1 MVRFALRNPYLVVVS
16 ILALV
21 LLGGVIIPRTPL
33 DILPIFKTPA
43 VQILTLYPGMPTG
56 TMESDITN
64 RIERWTSQANGVARQ
79 ESKTLTGVSVVRDY
93 FNSDVDPNAAL
104 SQVSSLA
111 MSDLYYLPPGTVP
124 PMVMPYDPA
133 SSTPL
138 VLLTLSSATLD
149 ETQLYDIAYFNVR
162 NMLSGTPGVVAPAV
176 FGGRIRRVLVY
187 VDPVKL
193 SAHGMSPLDVANGL
207 RKWNVFIPTG
217 DANIGATD
225 YMVVANGNVPK
236 IEDINQ
242 FPLKI
247 VNGAPVFVRDIGYA
261 QDSFEIQSNVVH
273 VNGKRQ
279 VYIPIYRQP
288 GANTVQVVKNIRASL
303 PALKARI
310 PSNVQLNLIADQSFY
325 VRRALSSLE
334 RELILGACLAGLM
347 VLLFLGS
354 IRSSA
359 VIFIT
364 IPLSIT
370 FAIIGLFFTGNSIN
384 SMTLGGLALAVGRL
398 VDDAIVVLENITRHL
413 EMGKSPAIAARDG
426 AQEVALPVVVSTLTT
441 MIVFLP
447 VFFLK
452 GVGRFLFTPLAITVA
467 FAMAASYILAMT
479 LVPVFAAHFLHA
491 ENHEAGARQRGWRS
505 WLPRIAAKSESV
517 HRPYRRVLE
526 RAIGARWWVL
536 GGVAL
541 LFAVSLLL
549 YPLLGRELFP
559 SVDAGQIVVRM
570 RAPSGTRIDN
580 TEKLA
585 FSAEAAIRRV
595 IPATDI
601 DTIVANTGVLYDWPA
616 AYTPNAG
623 PMDTFFAVQLTSGH
637 RTTSQAYARQLRTAL
652 AADFPGVGFSFDTGG
667 LLSAALNSGLPSPI
681 DVQVTGNDL
690 AKAQTIALQVKQAIN
705 ETRGTV
711 DARIE
716 QTSDYPQLN
725 VQIDRVKAAYLGLTT
740 DDVVKNLLT
749 ALNSSITFQP
759 AFWLDEHNGNHYFL
773 GAQYPE
779 SAIQTTD
786 TLANIPLTG
795 SMNMADVNH
804 ALDATRMA
812 SRVPP
817 TLRQVAAITRSEAP
831 VEASH
836 LNLAHVTDI
845 YSDIDGRDTAGV
857 VHDLQQRLDKLA
869 LPSGYKVAL
878 RGEIETMNSSFS
890 GMGLGLAMAVILV
903 YLLLVAQFRSFLD
916 PAIILISVPLGI
928 IGVIAIL
935 LVTGTTLNIQSYLGT
950 IFMVGIA
957 VSNSVLLVDFANRRR
972 AEGVDLRE
980 AVVEASTVRLRPIL
994 MTSIAAIIGL
1004 LPMAFDLA
1012 PGAEANVPLAR
1023 AVVGGLAASTVL
1035 TLFVVPLVYLLVKRD
1050 VPPPNQT
1057 TPVEEI

>member
-1 MVRFALRNPYLVVVS
+1 MVRFALRNPYLIVVS
-16 ILALV
+16 ILALM
-21 LLGGVIIPRTPL
+21 LLGGVTIPRVPL
-33 DILPIFKTPA
+33 DILPLFKTPA

-56 TMESDITN
+56 TMERDITN
-64 RIERWTSQANGVARQ
+64 RIERWTSQANGVSRQ

-93 FNSDVDPNAAL
+93 FNSDVDPSAAL

-111 MSDLYYLPPGTVP
+111 MSDLYYLPPGTIP

-138 VLLTLSSATLD
+138 VLLTLSSPTLD
-149 ETQLYDIAYFNVR
+149 ETQLYDVAYFNVR
-162 NMLSGTPGVVAPAV
+162 NMLSGIPGVVAPAV
-176 FGGRIRRVLVY
+176 FGGRIRRILVY

-193 SAHGMSPLDVANGL
+193 AAHGMSPLDVANGL
-207 RKWNVFIPTG
+207 RRWNVFIPTG
-217 DANIGATD
+217 DAKIGATD

-236 IEDINQ
+236 VEEINQ
-242 FPLKI
+242 FPLKV

-261 QDSFEIQSNVVH
+261 QDSFQIQSNVVH

-288 GANTVQVVKNIRASL
+288 GSNTVQVVENIRDAF

-310 PSNVQLNLIADQSFY
+310 PSDVQLNLIADQSFY

-354 IRSSA
+354 VRSSA
-359 VIFIT
+359 VIFLT
-364 IPLSIT
+364 IPLSII
-370 FAIIGLFFTGNSIN
+370 FAIIGLFVTGNSIN

-413 EMGKSPAIAARDG
+413 DMGKPPSIAARDG

-452 GVGRFLFTPLAITVA
+452 GVGRFLFTPLAITVVL
-467 FAMAASYILAMT
+467 AMAASYVLAMT
-479 LVPVFAAHFLHA
+479 LVPVFAARFLHHK
-491 ENHEAGARQRGWRS
+491 ERGPSARLSGWRS
-505 WLPRIAAKSESV
+505 WLPRAATMTERV
-517 HRPYRRVLE
+517 HRPYSRLLE
-526 RAIGARWWVL
+526 RAIAAPWLVL

-541 LFAVSLLL
+541 LFALSILL

-559 SVDAGQIVVRM
+559 AVDAGQIIVRM
-570 RAPSGTRIDN
+570 RAPSGTRIEN
-580 TEKLA
+580 SEKLA
-585 FSAEAAIRRV
+585 FAAEAAIRRV
-595 IPATDI
+595 IPAADI
-601 DTIVANTGVLYDWPA
+601 NTIVANTGVLYDWPA

-623 PMDTFFAVQLTSGH
+623 PMDTFFAVQLSSTH
-637 RTTSQAYARQLRTAL
+637 HTTSQGYARRLRTAL
-652 AADFPGVGFSFDTGG
+652 AGQFPGVGFSFDTGG

-681 DVQVTGNDL
+681 DVQVTGSD
-690 AKAQTIALQVKQAIN
+690 AVRAQGIALEVKQAIE

-716 QTSDYPQLN
+716 QKSDYPQLN
-725 VQIDRVKAAYLGLTT
+725 VQIDRVKAAYLGLNT

-749 ALNSSITFQP
+749 TLDSSVTFQP
-759 AFWLDEHNGNHYFL
+759 AFWLDERNGNHYFL

-779 SAIQTTD
+779 SEIQTTD

-795 SMNMADVNH
+795 SDDMNKVVGAMDRTN
-804 ALDATRMA
+804 TA
-812 SRVPP
+812 SPVPP
-817 TLRQVAAITRSEAP
+817 MLRQVANITRSEAP

-836 LNLAHVTDI
+836 LSLAHVTDI
-845 YSDIDGRDTAGV
+845 YSDIDGRDTASV
-857 VHDLQQRLDKLA
+857 VRDLQKHLDGLS

-878 RGEIETMNSSFS
+878 RGQMETMNSSFS
-890 GMGLGLAMAVILV
+890 GMGLGLGMAIVLV

-916 PAIILISVPLGI
+916 PAIILVAVPLGI

-935 LVTGTTLNIQSYLGT
+935 LLTGTTLNIQSYLGT

-972 AEGVDLRE
+972 ADGVDLTE
-980 AVVEASTVRLRPIL
+980 AVVEASSVRLRPIL
-994 MTSIAAIIGL
+994 MTSSAAIIGL

-1023 AVVGGLAASTVL
+1023 AVVGGLAASTLL
-1035 TLFVVPLVYLLVKRD
+1035 TLFVVPLIYLAVKRNS
-1050 VPPPNQT
+1050 PPPQ
-1057 TPVEEI
+1057 PAGQPEAF